1 MTRALAFCHLKVS
14 AGIRSA
20 VLYAMLSAALLICGG
35 PLRADAADDAAG
47 IRMMMK
53 VQIPPD
59 GGNQAIKAGEQGEIF
74 EALIAKIEPEAVYFT
89 QEDGLR
95 TVYFVYTIHQTTDFA
110 AIHEPLIQ
118 GFGARVYD
126 MPALTW
132 DELKDAFMSIEEKP

>member
-1 MTRALAFCHLKVS
+1 MKRSVAIRRLATLM
-14 AGIRSA
+14 GIRTVTFA
-20 VLYAMLSAALLICGG
+20 AAMSMSLLATSTQPQAAT
-35 PLRADAADDAAG
+35 ADRPDG
-47 IRMMMK
+47 VRMMLK

-59 GGNQAIKAGEQGEIF
+59 GGNQAIKAGNQGAIF
-74 EALIAKIEPEAVYFT
+74 QALIDQIKPEAVYFT

-95 TVYFVYTIHQTTDFA
+95 TAYFVYTIHETTDFA

-132 DELKDAFMSIEEKP
+132 DELKNAFGAIGEKP